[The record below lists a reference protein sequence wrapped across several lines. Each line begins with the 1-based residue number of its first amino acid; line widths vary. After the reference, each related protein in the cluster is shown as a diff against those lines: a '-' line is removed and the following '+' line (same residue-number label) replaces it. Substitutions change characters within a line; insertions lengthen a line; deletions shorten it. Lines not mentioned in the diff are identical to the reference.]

1 MICSPCG
8 HDNAANRRFCGACGL
23 HLYSVCTHC
32 AFQNDATDRFCGGC
46 GDALPAERVVAGR
59 PARPTIP
66 PVPIAMRQVTA
77 VPAVAAVHAP
87 APMLAV
93 APPPAPAPV
102 VDAAPPPTPIKPR
115 VDDQLSSSE
124 LSDLLRR
131 PAGPAAP
138 AAETT
143 DLPEGS
149 ITQESL
155 DALFGG

>member
-1 MICSPCG
+1 VICAPCG
-8 HDNAANRRFCGACGL
+8 HENAANRRFCGGCGA
-23 HLYSVCTHC
+23 HLYLVCSHC

-46 GDALPAERVVAGR
+46 GDALPAERVLAAR
-59 PARPTIP
+59 PARPTTPAVPMAARPVAAVP
-66 PVPIAMRQVTA
+66 PVPHLPHAA
-77 VPAVAAVHAP
+77 PAVASVHAP

-93 APPPAPAPV
+93 APPPL
-102 VDAAPPPTPIKPR
+102 PIKGR
-115 VDDQLSSSE
+115 AEDLLSSSE

-131 PAGPAAP
+131 PAAP
-138 AAETT
+138 AAAASAGA